1 MAASELINE
10 RIKLC
15 RYYKGEKKNPY
26 NATGMHHTY
35 WEIEYMWVNQVM
47 DDHTLMNEY
56 LSNFAFDFPDLMSF
70 ISTPLSLKAFMYD
83 QFYHFGGKKD
93 GFENWLYSYLESFPG
108 DTKKSKKR
116 L

>member
-35 WEIEYMWVNQVM
+35 WELEYMWVNQVM
-47 DDHTLMNEY
+47 DDHTLMN
-56 LSNFAFDFPDLMSF
+56 
-70 ISTPLSLKAFMYD
+70 D

-93 GFENWLYSYLESFPG
+93 GFENCLYSYLESFPG